1 MQNSS
6 KFFSKKNQNLSSFY
20 ITNKEEHYKFML

>member
-20 ITNKEEHYKFML
+20 ITNKEEHKFML

>member
-20 ITNKEEHYKFML
+20 ITDKEEHEFML

>member
-20 ITNKEEHYKFML
+20 ITNKEEYKFML